1 MPTRLVHLVVDAA
14 DPRRQADFWAAV
26 LGWQAQDEGGGEFG
40 IEPAGYRYPE
50 PAAVPLTFV
59 PVSEPKTAKN
69 RVHVD
74 LATESDAHQQAEV
87 DRLLALGARPA
98 GIGQA
103 GDLPWVVLA
112 DPEGNE
118 FCVLEPPS
126 PHLRRPRPLYGG
138 IVLDCAD
145 PGTLAGFWE
154 LAAGWT
160 RAGGGQNGVSLR
172 SPAGTGP
179 YLTLLKAPDQKT
191 VKNRIHLDVAPEL
204 GEDQQAALRELSATP
219 ARDRSTSAQDD
230 TVSWHVLTDPE
241 GNEFCLLT
249 PR

>member
-1 MPTRLVHLVVDAA
+1 VPTRLVHLAVDAA
-14 DPRRQADFWAAV
+14 DPRGQADFWAAV

-40 IEPAGYRYPE
+40 IEPAGYHYPD
-50 PAAVPLTFV
+50 PATVPLTFV
-59 PVSEPKTAKN
+59 PVSEPKAAKN
-69 RVHVD
+69 RVHLD
-74 LATESDAHQQAEV
+74 LATESDEHQRAEV
-87 DRLLALGARPA
+87 ERLLALGARPA
-98 GIGQA
+98 SIGQA

-118 FCVLEPPS
+118 FCVLEPQPTY
-126 PHLRRPRPLYGG
+126 PDHGLYGG

-145 PGTLAGFWE
+145 PATLARFWE

-191 VKNRIHLDVAPEL
+191 VKNRIHLDVAAEL
-204 GEDQQAALRELSATP
+204 GEDQQAALRELIAAGARP
-219 ARDRSTSAQDD
+219 ADVGQGD

>member
-1 MPTRLVHLVVDAA
+1 VPTRLVHLVVDAA
-14 DPRRQADFWAAV
+14 DPRRLADFWAAV

-40 IEPAGYRYPE
+40 IEPAGYRYPD

-98 GIGQA
+98 SIGQA

-112 DPEGNE
+112 DPEGKE
-118 FCVLEPPS
+118 FCVLEPHPTYAD
-126 PHLRRPRPLYGG
+126 HGLYGG

-179 YLTLLKAPDQKT
+179 YLTLLRAPDQKT

-204 GEDQQAALRELSATP
+204 GEDQQAALRELIAAGAKP
-219 ARDRSTSAQDD
+219 ADVGQDD

>member
-1 MPTRLVHLVVDAA
+1 VPTRLVHLVVDAA
-14 DPRRQADFWAAV
+14 DPRRLADFWAAV

-40 IEPAGYRYPE
+40 IEPAGYRYPD

-98 GIGQA
+98 AIGQA

-118 FCVLEPPS
+118 FCVLEPQPTYAD
-126 PHLRRPRPLYGG
+126 HGLYGG

-179 YLTLLKAPDQKT
+179 YLTLLRAPDQKT

-204 GEDQQAALRELSATP
+204 GEDQQAALRELIAAGAKP
-219 ARDRSTSAQDD
+219 ADVGQDD